1 MLTLIQQMEGMLF
14 PKSLAQVT
22 NFSISLF
29 ALCGIGP
36 LHVPDVVDLGV
47 RRCPSFQ
54 LVSAVICTID
64 DIDPG
69 KIPVSGA

>member
-14 PKSLAQVT
+14 PKSLAQAA
-22 NFSISLF
+22 NFSVSLF
-29 ALCGIGP
+29 ALCGIIP
-36 LHVPDVVDLGV
+36 FHVPDVVDLGV

-54 LVSAVICTID
+54 LASAVIRTID

-69 KIPVSGA
+69 KFPVSGA